1 MLSNCLM
8 LSNCRL
14 RDRRLRDRRLCSANA
29 IEAVFHL
36 RVEGIQLLQGDLAI
50 VIGVDPLE

>member
-1 MLSNCLM
+1 M

-14 RDRRLRDRRLCSANA
+14 RDGKLRDGKLRDDRLCSADA
-29 IEAVFHL
+29 IDAVFHL
-36 RVEGIQLLQGDLAI
+36 CVEHLQLLQGDLAI